1 MKNKIIKL
9 LNDMLKEIEWAKSTN
24 DEMHTTASLNIIEQ
38 KILEIKEVLN
48 EDPSRHDIRGLVYKG
63 K

>member
-9 LNDMLKEIEWAKSTN
+9 LSEISKEIEWAKATN
-24 DEMHTTASLNIIEQ
+24 NEYHTTASLNIIEQ
-38 KILEIKEVLN
+38 KIIEIKEVLN
-48 EDPSRHDIRGLVYKG
+48 EDPSRHDIRGLVHKG

>member
-1 MKNKIIKL
+1 
-9 LNDMLKEIEWAKSTN
+9 MLKEIEWAKSTN
-24 DEMHTTASLNIIEQ
+24 DEMHTTASLNIIAQ
-38 KILEIKEVLN
+38 KIIEIKEVLN